1 MVSLYFLQD
10 YDFYKKGKIFKV
22 PYQRA
27 KDLIR
32 SKIAIEY
39 DQR

>member
-27 KDLIR
+27 KDESNR
-32 SKIAIEY
+32 TKENK
-39 DQR
+39 